1 MGTNNITD
9 KRVTKVKLRNGQT
22 EEVTW
27 YQFKV
32 PVRSGTPVGSIRDFK
47 SIRFMR
53 MFLTG
58 FSKPVILRFATLEL
72 VRGDWRTYTDPLYNL
87 QNPAPTVTGT
97 LDVSTVNI
105 EENGDKTPI
114 NYVMPP
120 GISRVIDPGQP
131 QLRQQNEQAMS
142 LKVRTIIGTQTN
154 ENR

>member
-1 MGTNNITD
+1 
-9 KRVTKVKLRNGQT
+9 
-22 EEVTW
+22 
-27 YQFKV
+27 
-32 PVRSGTPVGSIRDFK
+32 
-47 SIRFMR
+47 MR

-142 LKVRTIIGTQTN
+142 LKV
-154 ENR
+154 ENLAPGDARAVYKNSTMDMRQ